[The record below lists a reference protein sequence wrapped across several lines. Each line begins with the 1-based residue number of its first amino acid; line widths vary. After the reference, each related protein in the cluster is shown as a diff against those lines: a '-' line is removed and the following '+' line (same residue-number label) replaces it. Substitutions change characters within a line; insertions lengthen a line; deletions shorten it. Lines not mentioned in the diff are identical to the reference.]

1 MEMTRGMEKRSAA
14 SRQAA
19 RRNVHQADGQS
30 IPRARAFCERW
41 LGVAAVAVGWA
52 LAIADIATIHAVGAM
67 ATFELTAFA
76 ALAFGFGAGWCARG
90 GRR

>member
-1 MEMTRGMEKRSAA
+1 MRIIS
-14 SRQAA
+14 QI
-19 RRNVHQADGQS
+19 ADK
-30 IPRARAFCERW
+30 W
-41 LGVAAVAVGWA
+41 LGLAAIAVGWL
-52 LAIADIATIHAVGAM
+52 LAAVDVATLHAVSTT

>member
-1 MEMTRGMEKRSAA
+1 M
-14 SRQAA
+14 Q
-19 RRNVHQADGQS
+19 QS
-30 IPRARAFCERW
+30 RARCLRPESKQIVSQIADKW
-41 LGVAAVAVGWA
+41 LGLAAIAVGWL
-52 LAIADIATIHAVGAM
+52 LAAVDVATLHAVSTT